1 MNKSWFEF
9 SSQQALVT
17 HLSLLRLHCAEPL
30 LGFTVSELQGGGAPD
45 PTAFLPLHN
54 RQPSGFPDSMEDAG
68 AAAKGSLG
76 SSVSLFSSVAK
87 PPPESTDSALSNL
100 VAQVQATFTAHLL

>member
-30 LGFTVSELQGGGAPD
+30 LGFTVSELHAPD

-68 AAAKGSLG
+68 AAAKGTLG

-87 PPPESTDSALSNL
+87 APPESTDPALSNL